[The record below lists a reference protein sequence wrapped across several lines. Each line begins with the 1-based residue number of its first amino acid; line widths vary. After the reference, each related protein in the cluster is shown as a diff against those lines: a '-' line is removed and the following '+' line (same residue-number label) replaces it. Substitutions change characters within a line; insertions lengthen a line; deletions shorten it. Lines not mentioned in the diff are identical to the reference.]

1 MVANWLII
9 QKVSISLVCT
19 VEASVSQKM
28 WIVMVK
34 VDFIFLLRW
43 LKFGKKQ
50 VIAFIIQPSVLPP
63 LPFSVSSQNKLNLVS
78 PILSFP
84 KFYFLSVSVNTEI
97 LFLVKLTK
105 FNDLGY
111 VGVSARHSNQF
122 CVSVNTERLS
132 SVKVI

>member
-1 MVANWLII
+1 MANYSKGLHFPCMY
-9 QKVSISLVCT
+9 SRSLCEPKNVN
-19 VEASVSQKM
+19 SH
-28 WIVMVK
+28 VK
-34 VDFIFLLRW
+34 VNFIFLVSW

>member
-1 MVANWLII
+1 LLANWLII
-9 QKVSISLVCT
+9 QKVPCMYSRSLCEPKNVN
-19 VEASVSQKM
+19 SH
-28 WIVMVK
+28 VK
-34 VDFIFLLRW
+34 VNFIFLVSW